1 MAHSWFQHVL
11 ASNESKHGWMDE
23 VYFILEDF
31 GLDAIADKSRKP
43 ILGCYTGYFSMV
55 NSGKNYL
62 KEHTRI
68 VLTKIECTA

>member
-43 ILGCYTGYFSMV
+43 ILGGYLDIFD
-55 NSGKNYL
+55 GKLERITSRN
-62 KEHTRI
+62 TRGSF
-68 VLTKIECTA
+68 